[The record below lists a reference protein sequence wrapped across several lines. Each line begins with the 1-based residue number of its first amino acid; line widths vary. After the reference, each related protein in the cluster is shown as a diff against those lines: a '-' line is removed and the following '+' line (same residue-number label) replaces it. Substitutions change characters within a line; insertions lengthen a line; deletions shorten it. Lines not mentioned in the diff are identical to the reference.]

1 MKRFKSLTNRSGL
14 FGAILA
20 VMGTVFGITSCEP
33 DFVLDKEFP
42 QWLGTSIYETL
53 QKGFKNDSTGEMYS
67 FNTFVRL
74 IEDLDEVSVLAK
86 TGSKTLFVADD
97 KAFERFFKNCP
108 FFLENGER
116 VTSYDQLSKAQKTMI
131 LNGSMLNN
139 VYQVAMLSSS
149 PGTSNMGNETPPLP
163 GTCMRRVSASTVLDT
178 IPVLKASDFP
188 KHNDYWNRLRTKN
201 AGRGIV
207 LLQDGTNKPI
217 IFFVNKFLTSKRIDS
232 DDYDFL
238 FRLGRYSKVGKPAH
252 RPGDASINGISI
264 AMPNK
269 KCFNGFLHVMED
281 VVYLLPNMA
290 DYIAQNPNSQIFSS
304 IVERFAVPTYS
315 RNDRGSRDENIRML
329 LNAGLINSPA
339 LEQAMSGNSD
349 SVFVKKYLSSRA
361 SVNNQNKFV
370 GISSNLEGRSAKAEE
385 LLRFDPGWNSYIASV
400 NGSSAD
406 VALQE
411 DMGLMMVPLDSALMQ
426 WWLDES
432 QVGARLRATFG
443 LKKDMPAASMT
454 KQDVIEDM
462 AGIPMDVVVELVNN
476 NMQYSLVSSVPSKFQ
491 SVLNDAQDPFFED
504 KTRSEAESTIDDVV
518 MCCNGAVYFTSTV
531 YVPTTYRSVAYPVIV
546 NQKLKIIDYAIR
558 SDRKLAYKA
567 YLNSMVAEYS
577 FFVPLLDSLKVGLP
591 HTTDKDQL
599 VWIDPASFYLEANG
613 LGNMKVIA
621 FSYGKV
627 DETDNL
633 ARPTLMADI
642 YDYDETTGT
651 FTDFGKQLILKL
663 KLDGGEYVADEDDAA
678 TPFFRNRLQDLMDY
692 HIIIGD
698 VETPSNHDP
707 EGYSYFRTK
716 GRGTIR
722 FKGVADP
729 VNDYESMIVQGG
741 WQIENEG
748 KGDNIERPVKVVQRV
763 DLSKK
768 TSLTPGNGR
777 TYIIDRPLQ
786 SSQKSVYDIVSDS
799 INYPEFTSFYHLMNS
814 VGIFA
819 ELSNGNYLGA
829 RKCVSSFNTYHYT
842 VYVPTNA
849 SLQPLYQNR
858 VLLTTEQLDSIV
870 KAYNTT
876 IVENIKDDYEDEAD
890 YDPAK
895 VDSIIGVRFPPY
907 LMNLSMELFGIKDSV
922 NAVKAA
928 APLKANE
935 TNDAYRERFGASFF
949 VNKKK
954 NQMKDFVNYH
964 IQDNS
969 VYIGADFN
977 AGIDDRTGLPAEKA
991 EYETAFMNS
1000 NQQFV
1005 KVTVKGGDH
1014 IYVTDRKGN
1023 TRQVQETKSPT
1034 NKPYYNIMCREY
1046 EIKPTSGTTLSETEY
1061 ERFSIETSSYAV
1073 IHLIDEP
1080 LCNGVLDF

>member
-20 VMGTVFGITSCEP
+20 VMATVFGVTSCKP
-33 DFVLDKEFP
+33 DFDLDKRFP
-42 QWLGTSIYETL
+42 EWLGTSIYETL
-53 QKGFKNDSTGEMYS
+53 KEGFRNDSTGEQYS

-74 IEDLDEVSVLAK
+74 IEDLDQVSVLAK

-116 VTSYDQLSKAQKTMI
+116 VTSYDQLSIAQKTMI

-149 PGTSNMGNETPPLP
+149 PGSDQNGNVTPPLP
-163 GTCMRRVSASTVLDT
+163 GTCMRKVSASTILDT

-188 KHNDYWNRLRTKN
+188 KHNEHWDRLRTKN

-217 IFFVNKFLTSKRIDS
+217 IFFVNKFLVAKRIDT

-238 FRLGRYSKVGKPAH
+238 FRLGKYSKVGKPAH
-252 RPGDASINGISI
+252 KPGDASINGTSI
-264 AMPNK
+264 AWPNK

-290 DYIAQNPNSQIFSS
+290 DYIATNPNSQIFSS
-304 IVERFAVPTYS
+304 IIERFAVPTYS

-329 LNAGLINSPA
+329 LDAGLIKSTA
-339 LEQAMSGNSD
+339 LEQAMSGNAD

-361 SVNNQNKFV
+361 SVSQQNKFV
-370 GISSNLEGRSAKAEE
+370 GQSTGLDGIPVKSEAI
-385 LLRFDPGWNSYIASV
+385 LRFDPGWNSYIASV

-406 VALQE
+406 VAIQE

-454 KQDVIEDM
+454 KEDVIEDM
-462 AGIPMDVVVELVNN
+462 AGIPLDVVVELVNN

-504 KTRSEAESTIDDVV
+504 KTRTEAENTIDDVV

-558 SDRKLAYKA
+558 SDKKLAYKA

-577 FFVPLLDSLKVGLP
+577 FFVPLVDSIGTGIPAFK
-591 HTTDKDQL
+591 DKL
-599 VWIDPASFYLEANG
+599 VWIDPASFYLKANG
-613 LGNMKVIA
+613 QGSVKVIA
-621 FSYGKV
+621 FSYGKL
-627 DETDNL
+627 DETDPL
-633 ARPTLMADI
+633 AQPTLMGDI
-642 YDYDETTGT
+642 YDYDVDNGT
-651 FTDFGKQLILKL
+651 FTEFGKKLVLKL
-663 KLDGGEYVADEDDAA
+663 KLDGGEYVADESDDATA
-678 TPFFRNRLQDLMDY
+678 FFRNRLQDIMDY
-692 HIIIGD
+692 HIVIGD
-698 VETPSNHDP
+698 VETPTVADP

-729 VNDYESMIVQGG
+729 VNDYENMIVQGG

-748 KGDNIERPVKVVQRV
+748 KGDAIERPIKVVQRV

-786 SSQKSVYDIVSDS
+786 TSRKSVFDIVSDS
-799 INYPEFTSFYHLMNS
+799 VNYPEFTTFYHLMS
-814 VGIFA
+814 DAGVFA
-819 ELSNGNYLGA
+819 ELSNGNNLGSS
-829 RKCVSSFNTYHYT
+829 KCVSSFNTYHYT

-849 SLQPLYQNR
+849 SLKTLYQSR
-858 VLLTTEQLDSIV
+858 VLLTKNQLDSIE
-870 KAYNTT
+870 KAYNTN
-876 IVENIKDDYEDEAD
+876 IVESIKDDYEDEDD
-890 YDPAK
+890 YNPAK
-895 VDSIIGVRFPPY
+895 VDSIIGVRYPPY
-907 LMNLSMELFGIKDSV
+907 LMALSMELFGTKDSL

-928 APLKANE
+928 APLKAGE
-935 TNDAYRERFGASFF
+935 TNDAYRARFGATYF
-949 VNKKK
+949 VNKKR

-1005 KVTVKGGDH
+1005 KLTVKGGNH

-1023 TRQVQETKSPT
+1023 TRQVQEIKSPT
-1034 NKPYYNIMCREY
+1034 DKPYYNIMCREY
-1046 EIKPTSGTTLSETEY
+1046 EIKPTSGTLSETSY
-1061 ERFSIETSSYAV
+1061 ELFSIETSSYAV

>member
-1 MKRFKSLTNRSGL
+1 MKRIKTLTNRSGL
-14 FGAILA
+14 FGAFLA
-20 VMGTVFGITSCEP
+20 VMATVLGLSSCRP
-33 DFVLDKEFP
+33 DFDLDKRMPE
-42 QWLGTSIYETL
+42 WLGTSIYETL
-53 QKGFKNDSTGEMYS
+53 KEGFRNDSTGEMYS

-74 IEDLDEVSVLAK
+74 IEDLDEVNVLAK

-108 FFLENGER
+108 FFLPNGER

-149 PGTSNMGNETPPLP
+149 PGSDNNGNQTPPLP
-163 GTCMRRVSASTVLDT
+163 GTCMRRVSASTILDT

-188 KHNDYWNRLRTKN
+188 KHNAYWDRLRNKN

-207 LLQDGTNKPI
+207 LLQDGSNKPI
-217 IFFVNKFLTSKRIDS
+217 IFFVNKFLVSNRIDN

-252 RPGDASINGISI
+252 RPGDASVNGTSI
-264 AMPNK
+264 AWPNK
-269 KCFNGFLHVMED
+269 KCFNGFLHVMEE

-290 DYIAQNPNSQIFSS
+290 DYIATNPNSQIFSS

-315 RNDRGSRDENIRML
+315 RGNRAARDENVRML
-329 LNAGLINSPA
+329 LSSGLIVNPD
-339 LEQAMSGNSD
+339 LEAAMSGNND
-349 SVFVKKYLSSRA
+349 SVFVKKYLSSR
-361 SVNNQNKFV
+361 SGVSNNKFV
-370 GISSNLEGRSAKAEE
+370 GQSANLDQKSARSEE
-385 LLRFDPGWNSYIASV
+385 LLRFDPGWNSYISSV
-400 NGSSAD
+400 NGNNAD
-406 VALQE
+406 VALQA
-411 DMGLMMVPLDSALMQ
+411 DMGLMMVPLDSALME

-454 KQDVIEDM
+454 KQDVIDDM

-504 KTRSEAESTIDDVV
+504 RTRAQAEQTIDDVV

-546 NQKLKIIDYAIR
+546 NQRLKIIDYAIR
-558 SDRKLAYKA
+558 SDSKLAYKA

-577 FFVPLLDSLKVGLP
+577 FFVPLLDSIGVGLP
-591 HTTDKDQL
+591 AFKDKL
-599 VWIDPASFYLEANG
+599 VWIDPASFYLKAQG
-613 LGNMKVIA
+613 LGSLKAIA
-621 FSYGKV
+621 FSYGKL
-627 DETDNL
+627 DENDPL
-633 ARPTLMADI
+633 ARPTIIGDI
-642 YDYDETTGT
+642 YDYDASTGT
-651 FTDFGKQLILKL
+651 FSDFGKRLVLKL
-663 KLDGGEYVADEDDAA
+663 KESGGEYVADEDDDA

-698 VETPSNHDP
+698 VETPPNQDP

-716 GRGTIR
+716 GRGSIR

-729 VNDYESMIVQGG
+729 VNDYENMIVQGG

-748 KGDNIERPVKVVQRV
+748 KGDAIERPVKVIQRV

-799 INYPEFTSFYHLMNS
+799 VNYPEFTRFFYLMQS
-814 VGIFA
+814 AGVFA
-819 ELSNGNYLGA
+819 ETSNNNFIGA
-829 RKCVSSFNTYHYT
+829 KECVSSFNTYHYT
-842 VYVPTNA
+842 VYIPKNDA
-849 SLQPLYQNR
+849 IKQLYR
-858 VLLTTEQLDSIV
+858 KGMLYTSDQLDSI
-870 KAYNTT
+870 KTAYNTV
-876 IVENIKDDYEDEAD
+876 IIENIKQDYEDEID
-890 YDPAK
+890 YDPTK
-895 VDSIIGVRFPPY
+895 VDSVIAVKLPPY
-907 LMNLSMELFGIKDSV
+907 LMALSLEMFGDKDSI

-928 APLKANE
+928 APQGKYANE
-935 TNDAYRERFGASFF
+935 NDATFKERYGANYFI
-949 VNKKK
+949 NKKK
-954 NQMKDFVNYH
+954 TQMKNFVNYH

-969 VYIGADFN
+969 VYIGAEFN
-977 AGIDDRTGLPAEKA
+977 AGIDDRTGLPATEA

-1005 KVTVKGGDH
+1005 KLTVTGGNHISVKDK
-1014 IYVTDRKGN
+1014 KGN
-1023 TRQVQETKSPT
+1023 VRQVQETTSVT
-1034 NKPYYNIMCREY
+1034 DKPYYNIMCREY
-1046 EIKPTSGTTLSETEY
+1046 EIKPTSGTTLTETSY
-1061 ERFSIETSSYAV
+1061 ELFSIETSSYAV

-1080 LCNGVLDF
+1080 LCNGDLNF

>member
-20 VMGTVFGITSCEP
+20 VMATVFGVTSCKP
-33 DFVLDKEFP
+33 DFDLDKRFP
-42 QWLGTSIYETL
+42 EWLGTSIYETL
-53 QKGFKNDSTGEMYS
+53 KEGFRNDSTGEQYS

-74 IEDLDEVSVLAK
+74 IEDLDQVSVLAK

-108 FFLENGER
+108 FLLENGER
-116 VTSYDQLSKAQKTMI
+116 VTSYDQLSIAQKTMI

-149 PGTSNMGNETPPLP
+149 PGSDQNGNVTPPLP
-163 GTCMRRVSASTVLDT
+163 GTCMRKVSASTVLDT

-188 KHNDYWNRLRTKN
+188 KHNEHWDRLRTKN

-217 IFFVNKFLTSKRIDS
+217 IFFVNKFLVAKRIDT

-238 FRLGRYSKVGKPAH
+238 FRLGKYSKVGKPAH
-252 RPGDASINGISI
+252 KPGDASINGTSI
-264 AMPNK
+264 AWPNK

-290 DYIAQNPNSQIFSS
+290 DYIASNPNSQIFSS
-304 IVERFAVPTYS
+304 IIERFAVPTYS

-329 LNAGLINSPA
+329 LDAGLIKSTA
-339 LEQAMSGNSD
+339 LEQAMSGNAD

-361 SVNNQNKFV
+361 SVSQQNKFV
-370 GISSNLEGRSAKAEE
+370 GQSTGLDGIPVKSEAI
-385 LLRFDPGWNSYIASV
+385 LRFDPGWNSYIASV

-406 VALQE
+406 VAIQE

-454 KQDVIEDM
+454 KEDVIEDM
-462 AGIPMDVVVELVNN
+462 AGIPLDVVVELVNN

-504 KTRSEAESTIDDVV
+504 KTRTEAENTIDDVV

-558 SDRKLAYKA
+558 SDKKLAYKA

-577 FFVPLLDSLKVGLP
+577 FFVPLVDSIGTGIPAFK
-591 HTTDKDQL
+591 DKL
-599 VWIDPASFYLEANG
+599 VWIDPASFYLKANG
-613 LGNMKVIA
+613 LGSVKVIA
-621 FSYGKV
+621 FSYGKL
-627 DETDNL
+627 DETDPL
-633 ARPTLMADI
+633 AQPTLMGDI
-642 YDYDETTGT
+642 YDYDVDNGT
-651 FTDFGKQLILKL
+651 FTEFGKKLVLKL
-663 KLDGGEYVADEDDAA
+663 KLDGGEYVADESDDATA
-678 TPFFRNRLQDLMDY
+678 FFRNRLQDIMDY
-692 HIIIGD
+692 HIVIGD
-698 VETPSNHDP
+698 VETPTVADP

-729 VNDYESMIVQGG
+729 VNDYENMIVQGG

-748 KGDNIERPVKVVQRV
+748 KGDAIERPIKVVQRV

-786 SSQKSVYDIVSDS
+786 TSRKSVFDIVSDS
-799 INYPEFTSFYHLMNS
+799 VNYPEFTTFYHLMS
-814 VGIFA
+814 DAGVFA
-819 ELSNGNYLGA
+819 ELSNGNNLGA
-829 RKCVSSFNTYHYT
+829 LKCVSSFNTYHYT

-849 SLQPLYQNR
+849 SLKTLYQSR
-858 VLLTTEQLDSIV
+858 VLLTKTQLDSIE
-870 KAYNTT
+870 KAYNTN
-876 IVENIKDDYEDEAD
+876 IVESIKDDYEDEDD
-890 YDPAK
+890 YNPAK
-895 VDSIIGVRFPPY
+895 VDSIIGVRYPPY
-907 LMNLSMELFGIKDSV
+907 LMALSMELFGTKDSL

-928 APLKANE
+928 APLKAGE
-935 TNDAYRERFGASFF
+935 TNDAYRARFGATFF

-1005 KVTVKGGDH
+1005 KLTVKGGNH

-1034 NKPYYNIMCREY
+1034 DKPYYNIMCREY
-1046 EIKPTSGTTLSETEY
+1046 EIKPTSGTTLSETSY
-1061 ERFSIETSSYAV
+1061 ELFSIETSSYAV

>member
-20 VMGTVFGITSCEP
+20 VMGTVFGINSCTP

-53 QKGFKNDSTGEMYS
+53 KEGFKNDSTGEMYS

-116 VTSYDQLSKAQKTMI
+116 VTSYEQLSKAQKTMI

-149 PGTSNMGNETPPLP
+149 PGSSNMGNETPPMS
-163 GTCMRRVSASTVLDT
+163 GKCMRRVSASNVLDT
-178 IPVLKASDFP
+178 IPILKASDFP

-207 LLQDGTNKPI
+207 LLQDGSNKPI
-217 IFFVNKFLTSKRIDS
+217 IFFVNKFLTNNRIDS

-252 RPGDASINGISI
+252 RPGDASINGNSI
-264 AMPNK
+264 AWPNK

-290 DYIAQNPNSQIFSS
+290 DYIATNPNSQIFSS
-304 IVERFAVPTYS
+304 ILERFSVPTYS
-315 RNDRGSRDENIRML
+315 YSDRQDRDENIRML
-329 LNAGLINSPA
+329 LNAGLITSPA
-339 LEQAMSGNSD
+339 LEQAMSSNND

-361 SVNNQNKFV
+361 GVSQNKFV
-370 GISSNLEGRSAKAEE
+370 GLSKNLDNKPANPNEI
-385 LLRFDPGWNSYIASV
+385 LRFDPGWNSYISST
-400 NGSSAD
+400 NGNNAD
-406 VALQE
+406 VALQT

-454 KQDVIEDM
+454 KEDVIEDM

-476 NMQYSLVSSVPSKFQ
+476 NMHYSLVSSVPSKFP

-504 KTRSEAESTIDDVV
+504 KTRTEAENTIDDVV
-518 MCCNGAVYFTSTV
+518 MCCNGAIYFTSTV

-546 NQKLKIIDYAIR
+546 NQRLKIIDYAIR
-558 SDRKLAYKA
+558 SDKKLAYKA

-577 FFVPLLDSLKVGLP
+577 FFVPLLDSIGVGLP
-591 HTTDKDQL
+591 AFKDKL
-599 VWIDPASFYLEANG
+599 VWIDPASFYLKTNNKGSIKA
-613 LGNMKVIA
+613 LA
-621 FSYGKV
+621 FSYDKE
-627 DETDNL
+627 DENAKPTIMANL
-633 ARPTLMADI
+633 
-642 YDYDETTGT
+642 YDYDAETGT
-651 FTDFGKQLILKL
+651 FTDDGEKYVLKM
-663 KLDGGEYVADEDDAA
+663 KEENGEQVADENDAA
-678 TPFFRNRLQDLMDY
+678 TAFFRNRLQDIMDY

-698 VETPSNHDP
+698 VETPAVKDP
-707 EGYSYFRTK
+707 DGYSYFRTK

-729 VNDYESMIVQGG
+729 VNDYENMIVQGG
-741 WQIENEG
+741 WQIENAG
-748 KGDNIERPVKVVQRV
+748 KGDAIERPVKVVQRV

-786 SSQKSVYDIVSDS
+786 PSRNSVYDIVSDS
-799 INYPEFTSFYHLMNS
+799 INYPEFLDFYHLMKD

-819 ELSNGNYLGA
+819 STSNQNFIGA
-829 RKCVSSFNTYHYT
+829 LNCVSTFNTYHYT
-842 VYVPTNA
+842 VYVPTSA
-849 SLQPLYQNR
+849 SLKPLYKTLR
-858 VLLTTEQLDSIV
+858 GLLTLNQLDSI
-870 KAYNTT
+870 KTAYNTI
-876 IVENIKDDYEDEAD
+876 IVGDIKDDYEDEDD
-890 YDPAK
+890 YDPTK
-895 VDSIIGVRFPPY
+895 VDSVVAVKLPPY
-907 LMNLSMELFGIKDSV
+907 LMALSMELFGTKDSI

-928 APLKANE
+928 AVQGKNE
-935 TNDAYRERFGASFF
+935 KDDAYNARFGANYFI
-949 VNKKK
+949 NKKK
-954 NQMKDFVNYH
+954 EQMKNFVSYH

-969 VYIGADFN
+969 VYIGAEFN
-977 AGIDDRTGLPAEKA
+977 AGIDDRTGLPALEA
-991 EYETAFMNS
+991 EYETAYMNS
-1000 NQQFV
+1000 SQQFV
-1005 KVTVKGGDH
+1005 KLTVKGG
-1014 IYVTDRKGN
+1014 TDITVKDKKDN
-1023 TRQVQETKSPT
+1023 VRQVQQTKSPT
-1034 NKPYYNIMCREY
+1034 GKPYYNIMCREY
-1046 EIKPTSGTTLSETEY
+1046 EIKSASGAATLDDTDFED
-1061 ERFSIETSSYAV
+1061 FLIETSSYAV
-1073 IHLIDEP
+1073 VHLIDEP
-1080 LCNGVLDF
+1080 LFSGDLNLQ

>member
-20 VMGTVFGITSCEP
+20 VMATVFGVTSCKP
-33 DFVLDKEFP
+33 DFDLDKRFP
-42 QWLGTSIYETL
+42 EWLGTSIYETL
-53 QKGFKNDSTGEMYS
+53 KEGFRNDSTGEQYS

-74 IEDLDEVSVLAK
+74 IEDLDQVSVLAK

-108 FFLENGER
+108 FLLENGER
-116 VTSYDQLSKAQKTMI
+116 VTSYDQLSIAQKTMI

-149 PGTSNMGNETPPLP
+149 PGSDQNGNVTPPLP
-163 GTCMRRVSASTVLDT
+163 GTCMRKVSASTVLDT

-188 KHNDYWNRLRTKN
+188 KHNEHWDRLRTKN

-217 IFFVNKFLTSKRIDS
+217 IFFVNKFLVAKRIDT

-238 FRLGRYSKVGKPAH
+238 FRLGKYSKVGKPAH
-252 RPGDASINGISI
+252 KPGDASINGTSI
-264 AMPNK
+264 AWPNK

-290 DYIAQNPNSQIFSS
+290 DYIATNPNSQIFSS
-304 IVERFAVPTYS
+304 IIERFAVPTYS

-329 LNAGLINSPA
+329 LDAGLIKSTA
-339 LEQAMSGNSD
+339 LEQAMSGNAD

-361 SVNNQNKFV
+361 SVSQQNKFV
-370 GISSNLEGRSAKAEE
+370 GQSTGLDGIPVKSEAI
-385 LLRFDPGWNSYIASV
+385 LRFDPGWNSYIASV

-406 VALQE
+406 VAIQE

-454 KQDVIEDM
+454 KEDVIEDM
-462 AGIPMDVVVELVNN
+462 AGIPLDVVVELVNN

-504 KTRSEAESTIDDVV
+504 KTRTEAENTIDDVV

-558 SDRKLAYKA
+558 SDKKLAYKA

-577 FFVPLLDSLKVGLP
+577 FFVPLVDSIGTGIPAFK
-591 HTTDKDQL
+591 DKL
-599 VWIDPASFYLEANG
+599 VWIDPASFYLKANG
-613 LGNMKVIA
+613 QGSVKVIA
-621 FSYGKV
+621 FSYGKL
-627 DETDNL
+627 DETDPL
-633 ARPTLMADI
+633 AQPTLMGDI
-642 YDYDETTGT
+642 YDYDVDNGT
-651 FTDFGKQLILKL
+651 FTEFGKKLVLKL
-663 KLDGGEYVADEDDAA
+663 KLDGGEYVADESDDATA
-678 TPFFRNRLQDLMDY
+678 FFRNRLQDIMDY
-692 HIIIGD
+692 HIVIGD
-698 VETPSNHDP
+698 VETPTVADP

-729 VNDYESMIVQGG
+729 VNDYENMIVQGG

-748 KGDNIERPVKVVQRV
+748 KGDAIERPIKVVQRV

-786 SSQKSVYDIVSDS
+786 TSRKSVFDIVSDS
-799 INYPEFTSFYHLMNS
+799 VNYPEFTTFYHLMS
-814 VGIFA
+814 DAGVFA
-819 ELSNGNYLGA
+819 ELSNGNSLGA
-829 RKCVSSFNTYHYT
+829 SKCVSSFNTYHYT

-849 SLQPLYQNR
+849 SLKTLYQSR
-858 VLLTTEQLDSIV
+858 VLLTKNQLDSIE
-870 KAYNTT
+870 KAYNTN
-876 IVENIKDDYEDEAD
+876 IVESIKDDYEDEDD
-890 YDPAK
+890 YNPAK
-895 VDSIIGVRFPPY
+895 VDSIIGVRYPPY
-907 LMNLSMELFGIKDSV
+907 LMALSMELFGTKDSL

-928 APLKANE
+928 APLKAGE
-935 TNDAYRERFGASFF
+935 TNDAYRARFGATFF

-1005 KVTVKGGDH
+1005 KLTVKGGNH

-1023 TRQVQETKSPT
+1023 TRQVQEIKSPT
-1034 NKPYYNIMCREY
+1034 DKPYYNIMCREY
-1046 EIKPTSGTTLSETEY
+1046 EIKPTSGTTLSETSY
-1061 ERFSIETSSYAV
+1061 ELFSIETSSYAV